1 MLPCETSFFFHQSTE
16 MYITQVNQLTRG
28 DILSKFSTQQ
38 KNGSRF
44 VRCRKS
50 CKANEG
56 TKVRRKLP
64 SGKMKPRRS
73 KSPCCIRVQW
83 LQCLFCSWLP
93 PGVFKFGF
101 FQQWIQM
108 PYVRP
113 MFSLYGAHT
122 HTHFRFQLRQGH
134 MGKIFREGLRWEKG
148 RRRCHRSLVPTWKYC
163 FSPRVALCDCVCVW
177 VGVCDSCH
185 RAWWWSSRRI
195 NSCKDF
201 WKPLIPAHT
210 HTLSLLELDPDWRSF
225 RSDTHS

>member
-1 MLPCETSFFFHQSTE
+1 MLPCECVPSFFHQSPE

-28 DILSKFSTQQ
+28 DILSKFPTQQ

-44 VRCRKS
+44 VRYHCRKARQ
-50 CKANEG
+50 ANEETSG
-56 TKVRRKLP
+56 NSHQEKKWSLGEVNLP
-64 SGKMKPRRS
+64 A
-73 KSPCCIRVQW
+73 CIQVQW

-113 MFSLYGAHT
+113 MFSLYGT
-122 HTHFRFQLRQGH
+122 HTLQTPTQTRTYGEDFQG
-134 MGKIFREGLRWEKG
+134 GREGLSREKG
-148 RRRCHRSLVPTWKYC
+148 RRRWSLVPTWKYC
-163 FSPRVALCDCVCVW
+163 FSPRVSLCDC
-177 VGVCDSCH
+177 VCDSCH

-210 HTLSLLELDPDWRSF
+210 HTFSLLELDPDWRSF